1 MFVHR
6 RCARPLAV
14 AFATAAV
21 AVAPS
26 AASARPM
33 PLDPPASSDPVV
45 VEPAP
50 VVREV
55 HTGGDTTLAIILSG
69 AALLVAAG
77 GAGVAGRS
85 QRRLG
90 RIAGPQA

>member
-1 MFVHR
+1 MFTR
-6 RCARPLAV
+6 RHTRPLAV
-14 AFATAAV
+14 ACATAAL
-21 AVAPS
+21 AIAPS

-33 PLDPPASSDPVV
+33 PLDPPAAPDTTV

-55 HTGGDTTLAIILSG
+55 ESGGDTTLALILSG
-69 AALLVAAG
+69 AALVVAAG
-77 GAGVAGRS
+77 GAGIAGRS

-90 RIAGPQA
+90 RIAGPHA